1 MGSDV
6 IYMSEEFLPQW
17 TDGYWVA
24 TSRGDCL
31 VVCRSVRLCHTRLR
45 SPTDPVQ
52 LSYTWD

>member
-45 SPTDPVQ
+45 SPTDPVR
-52 LSYTWD
+52 LSYT